1 MAPRRGVGVLTAVA
15 RLGLLLRERQRWLLV
30 ALLAVL
36 HLTLLA
42 GASTSVSLMCWLVDV
57 GLFILWQPFFRAE
70 RRLDLSTLIVV
81 VVALAVGSWLYGE
94 WLLILWVVVLAAL
107 IGGRVLLLAHLPT
120 RVFYLSAF
128 AYLLC
133 ALLVWL
139 VPRVVPDASLIG
151 PSLDAPFAWAAPL
164 LFGVM
169 LLLPRPRE
177 LNLASRGMVD
187 FVYGL
192 FIFLLI
198 SVLVLGSLAFMLL
211 RQSLY
216 IEAVLRT
223 LVAMAAILLLLAWA
237 WNPRPGFSGIGVF
250 FSRYLLT
257 IGLPFETWLQRL
269 MECAERESDADRFM
283 FAACQGMLELPW
295 VAGGRWSPA
304 SGAPA
309 GSGSFGEAT
318 RFAEV
323 FANQPLHLT
332 LYTRYPLSPSLVWHF
347 HLLAQLANEYY
358 VAKQHASQLQQ
369 MSYLRAVHETGARL
383 THDIKNLLQ
392 SLDNLCFLAQT
403 PAEDG
408 QSDARPP
415 LAVAELMQRQLPQI
429 TLRLRLTLEKL
440 QTPPAPGA
448 SCAARVAA
456 QAWWQSRRQRY
467 AYDGIDFAAVV
478 CTEGASVPAALFDGV
493 VDNLLHNAMQKR
505 QNENGLKISVVLAA
519 DASTL
524 SVCDDGSAL
533 REEIVGAVLQA
544 PVPSDNG
551 LGIGLYHAARQ
562 AAANGYELRLTS
574 SVAGCVSF
582 ELRETAAP
590 GLRPMAL

>member
-1 MAPRRGVGVLTAVA
+1 MTVIA
-15 RLGLLLRERQRWLLV
+15 RLGVVLRERQRWLLV

-36 HLTLLA
+36 HLTLLS

-70 RRLDLSTLIVV
+70 RRLDLPSLALVL
-81 VVALAVGSWLYGE
+81 VALAAGSWLYGE

-120 RVFYLSAF
+120 RIFYLLAF

-139 VPRVVPDASLIG
+139 VPRVVPDARLIG
-151 PSLDAPFAWAAPL
+151 PMLDAPFAWAAPL

-177 LNLASRGMVD
+177 LHLASRGMVD
-187 FVYGL
+187 FFYGL

-223 LVAMAAILLLLAWA
+223 LVAMALILLLLAWA

-250 FSRYLLT
+250 FSRYLLS

-269 MECAERESDADRFM
+269 MECAERENDADQFM
-283 FAACQGMLELPW
+283 LAACRSMLELPW
-295 VAGGRWSPA
+295 VAGGAWRSA
-304 SGAPA
+304 DGTAV
-309 GSGSFGEAT
+309 GSGRFGEVT
-318 RFAEV
+318 RYAEN
-323 FANQPLHLT
+323 FANQPLQLT
-332 LYTRYPLSPSLVWHF
+332 LYTRHPLSPSLVWHF

-383 THDIKNLLQ
+383 THDVKNLLQ

-403 PAEDG
+403 PAGEGDG
-408 QSDARPP
+408 
-415 LAVAELMQRQLPQI
+415 LAGLMQRQLPQI
-429 TLRLRLTLEKL
+429 TQRLRLTLEKL
-440 QTPPAPGA
+440 QTPPLPSAAGV
-448 SCAARVAA
+448 ARVAA
-456 QAWWQSRRQRY
+456 GAWWETLRQRY
-467 AYDGIDFAAVV
+467 AYDDIDFATFAGVA
-478 CTEGASVPAALFDGV
+478 GASVPAALFDGV
-493 VDNLLHNAMQKR
+493 VDNLLHNAMLKR
-505 QNENGLKISVVLAA
+505 QNEGNIRIRVALSA
-519 DASTL
+519 DASALT
-524 SVCDDGSAL
+524 VCDDGSAL
-533 REEIVGAVLQA
+533 RDEIASSVLRA
-544 PVPSDNG
+544 PVPSDTG

-562 AAANGYELRLTS
+562 AEANAYELRLTS
-574 SVAGCVSF
+574 GVAGCVCF
-582 ELRETAAP
+582 ELCATSESAP
-590 GLRPMAL
+590 GMRPMAL